1 MRRDE
6 IDLRQ
11 AARSGEPQACMEIAR
26 RLFAGESGFARNPTL
41 GLAYLQGELA
51 RGLPA
56 ALRLIARG
64 VPLDVI
70 VAHQLQSA
78 LGRGVEEECAE
89 SLLKL
94 GVLLALERGR
104 RHEAL
109 PLLRLSGYLGA
120 RLTPELLDD
129 PEAFGRALSALPL
142 NLLDPERVAVHCAR
156 AALQQGDLS
165 TACYCI
171 QLGVSLGDSDDLA
184 QLAVRATH
192 SAATQGHRLE
202 LPVAV
207 VESSLRARSRAG
219 DAEAQYALGCALAG
233 LRYGHLEPHQVARQ
247 RCANRATGWLLR
259 AADAG
264 RHAAWLDL
272 FHLAPEMR
280 AMLAGQDVA
289 RFFLEK
295 AARSG
300 LVEAQTRL
308 GALMLAEATCLRTAE
323 EALQWLHGAALAGAA
338 DAAMVMR
345 TLMLPLPALPQ
356 DYERQV
362 LGRVSALDR
371 DIGMRMALARTLH
384 LTRHEALGFNAA
396 RDFRPWGLVLP
407 GSSKENPKGRLAPAV
422 DPPMNALLREARA
435 FYAASSPLDGTLAP
449 QRMRAFRRIL
459 DQLVISEENFFANS
473 IGRSWTHYGYGRHW
487 ASRATGAVGEMLGPR
502 LRQVG
507 LAHG

>member
-1 MRRDE
+1 MRREDT
-6 IDLRQ
+6 DLRQ
-11 AARSGEPQACMEIAR
+11 AARAGETHACMEIAR
-26 RLFAGESGFARNPTL
+26 RLFAGEPGFARNPTL

-51 RGLPA
+51 RGWPE
-56 ALRLIARG
+56 ALRLVARA
-64 VPLDVI
+64 VPLEVI
-70 VAHQLQSA
+70 VAHQLQPVLA
-78 LGRGVEEECAE
+78 HGVEEECAE

-104 RHEAL
+104 RPEAL
-109 PLLRLSGYLGA
+109 PLLRLSGHLGA
-120 RLTPELLDD
+120 RLTPELLED
-129 PEAFGRALSALPL
+129 PAAFARALAALPRD
-142 NLLDPERVAVHCAR
+142 LLDPERVAVHCAR
-156 AALQQGDLS
+156 AALQQDDLL
-165 TACYCI
+165 TACYSI
-171 QLGVSLGDSDDLA
+171 QLGAALGDNDDMA
-184 QLAVRATH
+184 QLVVRATH
-192 SAATQGHRLE
+192 AAATHGYRLE
-202 LPVAV
+202 LPVAL

-272 FHLAPEMR
+272 FHLAPETR
-280 AMLAGQDVA
+280 AMLAGHDVA

-323 EALQWLHGAALAGAA
+323 EALQWLHGAALAGAT

-345 TLMLPLPALPQ
+345 TLMLPLPALKQ
-356 DYERQV
+356 DYECEV
-362 LGRVSALDR
+362 LERVTAVDR
-371 DIGMRMALARTLH
+371 DIGMRMSLARALH

-422 DPPMNALLREARA
+422 NPAMNAVLREARA
-435 FYAASSPLDGTLAP
+435 FYAGGPAADGALVP
-449 QRMRAFRRIL
+449 QRTRAFRRIL
-459 DQLVISEENFFANS
+459 DQLTISEENFFADS
-473 IGRSWTHYGYGRHW
+473 IGRS
-487 ASRATGAVGEMLGPR
+487 
-502 LRQVG
+502 
-507 LAHG
+507 